1 MVAKK
6 LSIIQIVPEMDEGG
20 VEGETFDLA
29 CDLVR
34 RGHRSIVISGG
45 GRMVSALENA
55 GVEHLLWSNIGAK
68 NFYCLPYIAKLRAL
82 LMKERIDIL
91 HLRSR
96 LPAWVGWL
104 AWKSLKRSD
113 RPGLLT
119 TFHGF
124 YSINCYSA
132 IMTKGQKIV
141 AVSKSIQAHIQEH
154 YHIDPSL
161 IEIIYGGVD
170 HHQFCEEN
178 VSTDRIDALKEQ
190 WNLQN
195 NTDPVI
201 LLPGRLT
208 QWKGQDVFI
217 DALLRLKEYA
227 FKAICVGDIPA
238 NFYVE
243 SLQKSIV
250 NKGIEGKIQLV
261 GHCDDM
267 PAALA
272 LSDIVVSASSTQA
285 EAFGKVAI
293 EAMAMAKPV
302 IATSHGGSL
311 ETVIPGKTGWLIP
324 PLDSDALALAL
335 RDALEN
341 KNERESRGI
350 LGRQRI
356 LDHFSVNIMCEK
368 NVVLYESLLRK

>member
-1 MVAKK
+1 VTRK

-45 GRMVSALENA
+45 GRMVSALEKA
-55 GVEHLLWSNIGAK
+55 GVEHWLWHNIGSK
-68 NFYCLPYIAKLRAL
+68 NFYCLPYIGKLRAL
-82 LMKERIDIL
+82 LLNECIDIL

-104 AWKSLKRSD
+104 AWKSLKRND

-124 YSINCYSA
+124 YSINGYSA

-141 AVSKSIQAHIQEH
+141 AVSKSIQEHIQEH

-170 HHQFCEEN
+170 HHQFCKEN
-178 VSTDRIDALKEQ
+178 VSTERVEALKER
-190 WNLQN
+190 WNLQD

-208 QWKGQDVFI
+208 QWKGQDIFI
-217 DALLRLKEYA
+217 DALLRIKEYA

-238 NFYVE
+238 NSYVE
-243 SLQKSIV
+243 SLQKGIV
-250 NKGIEGKIQLV
+250 NNGLQGKIQLV

-293 EAMAMAKPV
+293 EAMAMEKPV
-302 IATSHGGSL
+302 VATNHGGSL
-311 ETVIPGKTGWLIP
+311 ETVIPGKTGWLVP
-324 PLDSDALALAL
+324 PLDSDALAIAL
-335 RDALEN
+335 NDALEN
-341 KNERESRGI
+341 KEERTSRGI
-350 LGRQRI
+350 LGRRRI
-356 LDHFSVNIMCEK
+356 LDHFSVDIMCEK
-368 NVVLYESLLRK
+368 TVVLYESLLWE